1 MPGSTIR
8 SCVVRMEVAPVPKS
22 ASPPEAT
29 ATMRNAVIES
39 LSGTS
44 TVAVPS
50 ASSGTRARQSKSVSN
65 SSRVGCRPPAP
76 PCGRAF
82 KP

>member
-50 ASSGTRARQSKSVSN
+50 ASSGTRARQSRSVSN

-76 PCGRAF
+76 PCGKALR
-82 KP
+82 P